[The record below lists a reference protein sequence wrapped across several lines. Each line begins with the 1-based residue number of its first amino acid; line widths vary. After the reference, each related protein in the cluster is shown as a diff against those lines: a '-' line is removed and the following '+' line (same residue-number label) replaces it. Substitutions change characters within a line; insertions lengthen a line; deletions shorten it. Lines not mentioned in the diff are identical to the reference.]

1 MRAQSRSR
9 RSFEFMP
16 LEAASLGGAAKA
28 AFRRTIFTIDRE
40 PDT

>member
-9 RSFEFMP
+9 RSFKFMP
-16 LEAASLGGAAKA
+16 LETATFGGATTA
-28 AFRRTIFTIDRE
+28 AFRNTIFTIDRE

>member
-1 MRAQSRSR
+1 
-9 RSFEFMP
+9 MP
-16 LEAASLGGAAKA
+16 LETVTLGGAATA